1 MVYIVVDS
9 GAFARNFINDVMTIK
24 DVNVTNEENDEKIM
38 NKNE

>member
-9 GAFARNFINDVMTIK
+9 GESARNILNGVMTIK
-24 DVNVTNEENDEKIM
+24 VVNVTNEENDEKIM